1 MNIIFMPEP
10 KSPLFRAWFYFR
22 NGWSLYFAFIFA
34 AINTLT
40 VTYYL
45 AIDKI
50 PFLLNLFPSFT
61 HYIGG
66 AVLIGVPILIA
77 IGFIHYKKSPAFRSD
92 VTVGFE
98 TNPFVR
104 RNLIN
109 SELNLELNLM
119 IQNLLSRLSNNEKLT
134 GDEFNKIQ
142 ESRNM
147 IDDFI
152 NKRSIKNNKDLEYFK
167 KLLNE

>member
-1 MNIIFMPEP
+1 MPEP

-92 VTVGFE
+92 TTIGFE

>member
-77 IGFIHYKKSPAFRSD
+77 IGFIHYKKSPAFRSGA
-92 VTVGFE
+92 TIGAE
-98 TNPFVR
+98 TSPFVR

-134 GDEFNKIQ
+134 GDELNKIQ

-152 NKRSIKNNKDLEYFK
+152 NKRSIKNNKHLEYFK

>member
-1 MNIIFMPEP
+1 MPES
-10 KSPLFRAWFYFR
+10 KSPIFRAWFYFR

-50 PFLLNLFPSFT
+50 PFLLNLFPSFA

-66 AVLIGVPILIA
+66 VVLIGIPILVL
-77 IGFIHYKKSPAFRSD
+77 IGFVHFKRSPAYRSD
-92 VTVGFE
+92 ATIGFE
-98 TNPFVR
+98 ANPFLR

-109 SELNLELNLM
+109 SEINLELTLM
-119 IQNLLSRLSNNEKLT
+119 MLNIMSGLSNDKKLT
-134 GDEFNKIQ
+134 EDELNKIR
-142 ESRNM
+142 ESKN
-147 IDDFI
+147 ILSDFI
-152 NKRSIKNNKDLEYFK
+152 NNRSIKNNKDLEYLK
-167 KLLNE
+167 KLMDE

>member
-1 MNIIFMPEP
+1 MPES
-10 KSPLFRAWFYFR
+10 KSPIFRAWFYFR

-50 PFLLNLFPSFT
+50 PFLLGIFPTFS

-66 AVLIGVPILIA
+66 AVLIGIPILVG
-77 IGFIHYKKSPAFRSD
+77 IGFVHFKRSPAFRSD
-92 VTVGFE
+92 ATIGFE

-109 SELNLELNLM
+109 SEINLELNL
-119 IQNLLSRLSNNEKLT
+119 IILNLLSGLSNNEKLSK
-134 GDEFNKIQ
+134 DELNKIQ
-142 ESRNM
+142 ESKD
-147 IDDFI
+147 ILSDFI
-152 NKRSIKNNKDLEYFK
+152 NKRSIKNNKDLEYLK
-167 KLLNE
+167 KLMDE

>member
-1 MNIIFMPEP
+1 MAKNVI
-10 KSPLFRAWFYFR
+10 FRAWFYFR

-50 PFLLNLFPSFT
+50 PFLLGIFPTFS

-66 AVLIGVPILIA
+66 AVLIGIPILVG
-77 IGFIHYKKSPAFRSD
+77 IGFVHFKRSPAFRSD
-92 VTVGFE
+92 ATIGFE

-109 SELNLELNLM
+109 SEINLELNL
-119 IQNLLSRLSNNEKLT
+119 IILNLLSGLSNNEKLSK
-134 GDEFNKIQ
+134 DELNKIQ
-142 ESRNM
+142 ESKDM
-147 IDDFI
+147 LSDFI
-152 NKRSIKNNKDLEYFK
+152 NKRSIKNNKDLEYLK
-167 KLLNE
+167 KLMDE

>member
-1 MNIIFMPEP
+1 MSEP

-50 PFLLNLFPSFT
+50 PFLLNLFPSFA
-61 HYIGG
+61 HYIFG
-66 AVLIGVPILIA
+66 AVLIGVPILVT

-92 VTVGFE
+92 STINFE
-98 TNPFVR
+98 ANPFVR

-119 IQNLLSRLSNNEKLT
+119 ILNLLSRLSNNEKLT
-134 GDEFNKIQ
+134 EDELNKIQ
-142 ESRNM
+142 ESRN
-147 IDDFI
+147 IISDFI
-152 NKRSIKNNKDLEYFK
+152 DKRTIKNNKDLEYLK
-167 KLLNE
+167 KLMNE

>member
-1 MNIIFMPEP
+1 MPEP

-22 NGWSLYFAFIFA
+22 NGWSLYFAFILG

-92 VTVGFE
+92 TTIGFE

-134 GDEFNKIQ
+134 GDELNKIQ

>member
-1 MNIIFMPEP
+1 M
-10 KSPLFRAWFYFR
+10 
-22 NGWSLYFAFIFA
+22 
-34 AINTLT
+34 
-40 VTYYL
+40 

-92 VTVGFE
+92 VTAMDFE

-119 IQNLLSRLSNNEKLT
+119 ILDLLSRLSNNEKLT

>member
-1 MNIIFMPEP
+1 MPES

-50 PFLLNLFPSFT
+50 PFLLNLFPSFA

-66 AVLIGVPILIA
+66 SVLIGIPILVA
-77 IGFIHYKKSPAFRSD
+77 IGFIHFKKSPAFRSD
-92 VTVGFE
+92 VTIGFE

-119 IQNLLSRLSNNEKLT
+119 IINLLSKLSNNEKLT
-134 GDEFNKIQ
+134 EDELNKIQ
-142 ESRNM
+142 ESKNT
-147 IDDFI
+147 INDFI
-152 NKRSIKNNKDLEYFK
+152 NKRSIKNNKDLEYLK
-167 KLLNE
+167 QLLNK

>member
-1 MNIIFMPEP
+1 MPEP

-50 PFLLNLFPSFT
+50 PFLLNLFPSFA

-66 AVLIGVPILIA
+66 AVLIGIPILVA

-92 VTVGFE
+92 STINFE
-98 TNPFVR
+98 VNPFTR
-104 RNLIN
+104 RSLIN
-109 SELNLELNLM
+109 SELNLELNLV
-119 IQNLLSRLSNNEKLT
+119 ILNLLSRLSKNEKLT
-134 GDEFNKIQ
+134 EDELNKIQ
-142 ESRNM
+142 ESRNI

-152 NKRSIKNNKDLEYFK
+152 NKRSIKNNKDLEYLK
-167 KLLNE
+167 KLMAE

>member
-1 MNIIFMPEP
+1 MPEP

-92 VTVGFE
+92 TTIGFE

-147 IDDFI
+147 INDFI
-152 NKRSIKNNKDLEYFK
+152 NERSIKNNKDLEYFK